1 MFKLV
6 RIFTFPMRF
15 IINLLQNF
23 FIQYFEPMSLG
34 PVSSLEWKLLI
45 KENFNDKINV
55 IDFGCGTGSFC
66 LLFDPNRYL
75 GLDINDKFIEI
86 AKKRYQSY
94 NFVNSL
100 KLKDVDSKF
109 NNILFNGV
117 LHHLDDKTFSN
128 IILDLKNTINSNCD
142 IIFIEPIIPNNIF
155 SLEFMVKIFDLGD
168 YIRDS
173 KNYIKLIKK
182 NLTYI
187 SCSSTKIGW
196 NNLVIIKSKLK

>member
-1 MFKLV
+1 M
-6 RIFTFPMRF
+6 
-15 IINLLQNF
+15 
-23 FIQYFEPMSLG
+23 
-34 PVSSLEWKLLI
+34 
-45 KENFNDKINV
+45 
-55 IDFGCGTGSFC
+55 
-66 LLFDPNRYL
+66 
-75 GLDINDKFIEI
+75 
-86 AKKRYQSY
+86 
-94 NFVNSL
+94 
-100 KLKDVDSKF
+100 KLKGVDSKF
-109 NNILFNGV
+109 NNILFNCV

-128 IILDLKNTINSNCD
+128 IILYLKNTINSNCD